1 MQSGYR
7 VTMMPENRSLIEK
20 PDPAPQ
26 GWRAPCT
33 GKESTLHQ
41 LSPYIGKLKSLIAR
55 DLISEYSKKGELVA
69 DVFCGSGT
77 VALEA
82 VLMGRRAFASDAS
95 QYAITLTKGKLTA
108 PGNLKDAYAALDS
121 TLTAAQAFPVDLRCV
136 PKWVR
141 NFYHPR
147 TLKETLQLLGVMR
160 ERRNYFLMS
169 CLLGIAHHQ
178 RPGFLS
184 YPSSHLVPYL
194 RSNKFPKEKYP
205 EMYEYRNV
213 APRLRSKVQRAMR
226 RCSRVDKRLIAGVR
240 KSTIEHLTPPS
251 GVNCYVTSPPYMN
264 ALDYQR
270 DNRLRDWLL
279 AGDLGNSID
288 TQLAEINGFRRM
300 MAIYAKIIS
309 RTLVV
314 GGHCILVVGEKTRRT
329 FERFP
334 SEVALEVIDEY
345 APSLRIK
352 KIIADRIPDVRRS
365 RRNVDGVKREHIL
378 IYERRS

>member
-1 MQSGYR
+1 
-7 VTMMPENRSLIEK
+7 MMPENRGSVRK
-20 PDPAPQ
+20 PDPAPR

-33 GKESTLHQ
+33 EKESTLHQ
-41 LSPYIGKLKSLIAR
+41 LSPYIGKLKSLIAH
-55 DLISEYSKKGELVA
+55 DLIAEYSKEGELVA

-95 QYAITLTKGKLTA
+95 QYAITLTKGKLAA
-108 PGNLKDAYAALDS
+108 PSSLKDAYATLDS
-121 TLTAAQAFPVDLRCV
+121 ALTAAQSYPVDLRSV
-136 PKWVR
+136 PRWVR
-141 NFYHPR
+141 TFYHPR
-147 TLKETLQLLGVMR
+147 TLKETLQLLGVVR
-160 ERRNYFLMS
+160 ERRDYFLTS

-205 EMYEYRNV
+205 EMYEYRDV
-213 APRLRSKVQRAMR
+213 APRLRSKVERAMR
-226 RCSRVDKRLIAGVR
+226 RSGEIDKRLIVGVR
-240 KSTIEHLTPPS
+240 RSTIERLTPP
-251 GVNCYVTSPPYMN
+251 GAVDCYFTSPPYMN

-270 DNRLRDWLL
+270 DNRLRHWLL
-279 AGDLGNSID
+279 SGDVRNSID
-288 TQLAEINGFRRM
+288 TRLAENNGFRRM

-314 GGHCILVVGEKTRRT
+314 GGHCILMVGEKTRRK

-345 APSLRIK
+345 APGLRIK

-365 RRNVDGVKREHIL
+365 RRNLDGVKREHIL
-378 IYERRS
+378 IYERYS